1 MEKDYETKIGKI
13 NEANT
18 IKQKELDNK
27 IYDLESRSTE
37 ADNFLNQKSK
47 MEESLGNLQE
57 RLDNEKALRLEQ
69 VN

>member
-37 ADNFLNQKSK
+37 ADNFLN
-47 MEESLGNLQE
+47 
-57 RLDNEKALRLEQ
+57 
-69 VN
+69 

>member
-37 ADNFLNQKSK
+37 ADNFLNSKSK